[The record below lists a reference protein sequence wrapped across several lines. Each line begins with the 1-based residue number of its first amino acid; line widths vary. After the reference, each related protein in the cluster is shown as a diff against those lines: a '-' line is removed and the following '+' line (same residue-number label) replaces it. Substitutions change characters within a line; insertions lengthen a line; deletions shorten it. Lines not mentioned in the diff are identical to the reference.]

1 MRDNNPLS
9 GEPLPA
15 IMVAKRGIQA
25 ASLRGRRVLVRVD
38 FNVPQETNGQV
49 ADDRRIQEALPTLN
63 HLRAAGARTILM
75 SHLGRPDGRHDP
87 RFTLKPVV
95 HRLSAI
101 LGQPVPLAS
110 DIIGIQAI
118 EGSARLAN
126 GEFLML
132 ENLRFHPG
140 EEANDPV
147 FAAALARLG
156 ELFVEDAFGTLH
168 RAHASTVG
176 VPRHLPSYAGF
187 LVQREVRELS
197 RLLER
202 PERPYVALVGGAKVA
217 DKLPLLA
224 SFLGQA
230 DRIAIGGALA
240 FPFLAHRGHTLGATE
255 FEGGLEDVL
264 VEFDRAAVGAKTEI
278 VLPTDAVI
286 DRPGRN
292 TTDVVAIGAIPPDAS
307 IRDIGPATVARFLE
321 ALQGSRTVFW
331 NGPFGKAE
339 DPRFA
344 AGTRDVLAHLASI
357 PGYHVGAGGDSARIA
372 QDLGVTSSFQFL
384 STGGGAAL
392 EFVQG
397 TELPGLAVLPDA

>member
-1 MRDNNPLS
+1 M
-9 GEPLPA
+9 A
-15 IMVAKRGIQA
+15 AKRGIQA

-38 FNVPQETNGQV
+38 FNVPQEANGRV

-75 SHLGRPDGRHDP
+75 SHLGRPEGRHDP

-140 EEANDPV
+140 EEANDPA

-176 VPRHLPSYAGF
+176 VPSRLPSYAGF
-187 LVQREVRELS
+187 LVEREVRELS
-197 RLLER
+197 RLVER
-202 PERPYVALVGGAKVA
+202 PERPYVALLGGAKVT

-224 SFLGQA
+224 SFLGRA
-230 DRIAIGGALA
+230 DTIAIGGALA

-255 FEGGLEDVL
+255 VEGGLEDVL
-264 VEFDRAAVGAKTEI
+264 VEFDREAMGAKTEI

-286 DRPGRN
+286 ERPGTN
-292 TTDVVAIGAIPPDAS
+292 ATDVVEIGAIPPDAM
-307 IRDIGPATVARFLE
+307 IRDIGPATVARFRG
-321 ALQGSRTVFW
+321 ALQDSRTVFW

>member
-1 MRDNNPLS
+1 
-9 GEPLPA
+9 
-15 IMVAKRGIQA
+15 MVAKRGIQV

-38 FNVPQETNGQV
+38 FNVPQEANGQV

-75 SHLGRPDGRHDP
+75 SHLGRPEGRHDP

-140 EEANDPV
+140 EEANDPA

-176 VPRHLPSYAGF
+176 VPSRLPSYAGF
-187 LVQREVRELS
+187 LVEREVRELS
-197 RLLER
+197 RLVER
-202 PERPYVALVGGAKVA
+202 PERPYVALLGGAKVA

-224 SFLGQA
+224 SFLGRA
-230 DRIAIGGALA
+230 DTVAIGGALA

-255 FEGGLEDVL
+255 VEGGLEDVL
-264 VEFDRAAVGAKTEI
+264 VEFDRAAMGAKTEI
-278 VLPTDAVI
+278 VLPTDAVLE
-286 DRPGRN
+286 RPG
-292 TTDVVAIGAIPPDAS
+292 TSATDVVEIGAIPPDAI
-307 IRDIGPATVARFLE
+307 IRDIGPATVARFRG
-321 ALQGSRTVFW
+321 ALLDSRTVFW
-331 NGPFGKAE
+331 NGPLGRAE

-372 QDLGVTSSFQFL
+372 QDLAVTSSFQFL

-397 TELPGLAVLPDA
+397 TELPGLAILPDA